1 MKTTKISMNVKGGGL
16 SRSSPLAKRRVFVSD
31 LFKKRWRIK
40 NEKINDDAVIVGLR
54 YDF

>member
-1 MKTTKISMNVKGGGL
+1 KDIYEREGWRVESQLT
-16 SRSSPLAKRRVFVSD
+16 LAKGVYLSATY
-31 LFKKRWRIK
+31 LKTLANK